1 MWLTNSH
8 NVWDDQ
14 NFGYKQRKETTLTS
28 EVSRIIHGN
37 IYGSARELEKDSSNN
52 QNTSF
57 VMIRS
62 WFSKVP
68 NISAKCSIW
77 IYPSMEKIRMSLM
90 GSTISLSKYSKKM
103 NSYVVWTRQKY
114 WSDQIHE
121 DVLKWNT
128 ISRNIIKIA
137 LGTEFDLT
145 IAQIKSKVGR

>member
-1 MWLTNSH
+1 MWLTISH

-14 NFGYKQRKETTLTS
+14 NFGYRQRKETTLTS

-37 IYGSARELEKDSSNN
+37 IFGSEREPEKDSSNN
-52 QNTSF
+52 QNTCF
-57 VMIRS
+57 AVTRS
-62 WFSKVP
+62 WFLKVS
-68 NISAKCSIW
+68 NITTKCSIW
-77 IYPSMEKIRMSLM
+77 IYPNMEKIRMSSM
-90 GSTISLSKYSKKM
+90 GSTTSLSKYSKKM